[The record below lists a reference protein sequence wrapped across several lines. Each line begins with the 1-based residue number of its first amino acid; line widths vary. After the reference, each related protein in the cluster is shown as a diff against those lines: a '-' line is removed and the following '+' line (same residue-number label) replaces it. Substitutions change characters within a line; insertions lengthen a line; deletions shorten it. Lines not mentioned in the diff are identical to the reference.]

1 MKNLL
6 AIVLT
11 LVLMIFGNSAEAQK
25 RNRKVRKTKK
35 VAVVKR
41 NNVRV
46 TNTRRVR
53 TPRTRVV
60 HYNYCHLPRRGAV
73 VASVHTSAVVVRF
86 GGVGFRLHS
95 GVWYR
100 PQGRNWIVTRPP
112 YGARVRVLPTGC
124 RNVVAGANRY
134 HYYNGAY
141 YAQRNGMYE
150 VVQAP
155 MNAEIDSLPNGYNT
169 VSVNGDEYYELDDV
183 YYMPSVDGE
192 GQESLVVVENPVK

>member
-1 MKNLL
+1 
-6 AIVLT
+6 
-11 LVLMIFGNSAEAQK
+11 
-25 RNRKVRKTKK
+25 
-35 VAVVKR
+35 
-41 NNVRV
+41 
-46 TNTRRVR
+46 
-53 TPRTRVV
+53 
-60 HYNYCHLPRRGAV
+60 
-73 VASVHTSAVVVRF
+73 
-86 GGVGFRLHS
+86 
-95 GVWYR
+95 
-100 PQGRNWIVTRPP
+100 
-112 YGARVRVLPTGC
+112 
-124 RNVVAGANRY
+124 VVAGANRY